1 MSTTAKGK
9 LLIVEDDAEL
19 ARGLRFNFEKE
30 GFEVAVA
37 TAGDSGLAEIRRG
50 GHRAVILDLT
60 LPGMDGLDVLRR
72 ARAAGVATPIV
83 CLTARGS
90 ETDVVM
96 ALRIGADDYVTK
108 PFGLAV
114 LIARVEAL
122 LRRTASPTKTL
133 RFGKVAVDLT
143 ARRVK
148 RVDKVEELTPIET
161 DLLLYLAERRGQAV
175 DRAEILRDLWGLGD
189 GETTRSLDNHVG
201 RIRRKIEVD
210 PAEPKYL
217 VTVHGIG
224 LRLDLDA
231 GGGEAPAPKRP

>member
-1 MSTTAKGK
+1 LKGK
-9 LLIVEDDAEL
+9 LLIVEDDADL
-19 ARGLRFNFEKE
+19 ARGLRFNFEKD
-30 GFEVAVA
+30 GFEVSVA
-37 TAGDSGLAEIRRG
+37 ATGDAGLAEIRRG
-50 GHRAVILDLT
+50 GQRLVVLDLT

-83 CLTARGS
+83 CLTARDS

-96 ALRIGADDYVTK
+96 ALRLGADDYVTK

-114 LIARVEAL
+114 LLARVDAL
-122 LRRTASPTKTL
+122 LRRTASPTKIL
-133 RFGKVAVDLT
+133 RFGKVTVDLA

-148 RVDKVEELTPIET
+148 RVEKVEELTPIET

-175 DRAEILRDLWGLGD
+175 DRADILRDLWGLGD

-210 PAEPKYL
+210 PADPKFL
-217 VTVHGIG
+217 VTVHGMG
-224 LRLDLDA
+224 LRLDI
-231 GGGEAPAPKRP
+231 ESEPPKAPPATASKRV